1 MFRNN
6 FNDSLPQI
14 NYSTPIGTLNYIK
27 SILTQQRENYINL
40 LNENRR
46 MIEIIDN
53 YVDEYEIQTTI
64 RTPQRTNLFTTT
76 NDVLS
81 NEEILRYTTAN
92 RYSEIVEPLNTRC
105 HLSGI
110 RFRNDDW
117 VCLLPCGHL
126 FDGPAICYHLT
137 RINSLCPMCNQSVL
151 QTQQQPT
158 NTTNTTNTTNSP
170 ILQRP
175 NLRQRRNRNRT
186 NFNSS
191 NSLNDYF
198 SNEFSTL
205 FSAILSTTV
214 IPTTSN
220 LLTEEEIQIS
230 TEQISYENIENPLSD
245 RCPISY
251 IEFENNTIV
260 SRIKH
265 CQHIF
270 DTNSLKEWLT
280 RHNTCPVC
288 RYDLKTYSRTNEET
302 RTNEE
307 IRTNNNS
314 SSNNSRTIYDMTTDI
329 SGNFAY
335 SRNGEYTTYYYFR

>member
-1 MFRNN
+1 MVRHN
-6 FNDSLPQI
+6 FNNSLPEI
-14 NYSTPIGTLNYIK
+14 NSSTPIDTLNYIK
-27 SILTQQRENYINL
+27 GMLTQQRDNYINL

-53 YVDEYEIQTTI
+53 YIDEYQIQITS
-64 RTPQRTNLFTTT
+64 RNPQQSVRSHLFSTN

-92 RYSEIVEPLNTRC
+92 RYSEIIEPLNSRC

-110 RFRNDDW
+110 RFRDDDW
-117 VCLLPCGHL
+117 VCRLPCGHL

-158 NTTNTTNTTNSP
+158 NTTIPQTQNS
-170 ILQRP
+170 
-175 NLRQRRNRNRT
+175 RQRRNRNR
-186 NFNSS
+186 NNLS
-191 NSLNDYF
+191 NLSNLSNLFNDYY
-198 SNEFSTL
+198 SSEFATL
-205 FSAILSTTV
+205 FSAILSTPN
-214 IPTTSN
+214 IPLASN
-220 LLTEEEIQIS
+220 LLSEEEIRNA
-230 TEQISYENIENPLSD
+230 TEQISYGDINNPLSE

-251 IEFENNTIV
+251 IEFQNETNV

-270 DTNSLKEWLT
+270 DPNSLAEWLT

-288 RYDLKTYSRTNEET
+288 RYDLKTYERTNGDT
-302 RTNEE
+302 TND
-307 IRTNNNS
+307 NS
-314 SSNNSRTIYDMTTDI
+314 SSTSNNSRIVYDV
-329 SGNFAY
+329 SGNLVY
-335 SRNGEYTTYYYFR
+335 SRNGGYTTYYYFR